1 MTIEFP
7 DQSRSYDAN
16 HHQIRFWGHDASRE
30 VAFLVE
36 AKALHQVATSAP
48 GDEEALLQ
56 AFDTNRDRIES
67 AARKAYSRR
76 GTGFYVLGP
85 SDL

>member
-7 DQSRSYDAN
+7 NQSRSYDAN

-30 VAFLVE
+30 VTFLVE
-36 AKALHQVATSAP
+36 AEALHQVGARTTT
-48 GDEEALLQ
+48 DEDTLLQ
-56 AFDTNRDRIES
+56 AFDTNRGRIEI
-67 AARKAYSRR
+67 AARKAYSRH
-76 GTGFYVLGP
+76 GNGFYVLGL

>member
-7 DQSRSYDAN
+7 NQSRSYDAN

-36 AKALHQVATSAP
+36 AEALHQADAGQTA
-48 GDEEALLQ
+48 DEEALLQ
-56 AFDTNRDRIES
+56 AFDANRERIES
-67 AARKAYSRR
+67 AARRAYSRR
-76 GTGFYVLGP
+76 GTGFYVLGA

>member
-7 DQSRSYDAN
+7 NQSRSYDAN

-36 AKALHQVATSAP
+36 AEALHQVGARTT
-48 GDEEALLQ
+48 GNEEALLL
-56 AFDTNRDRIES
+56 AFDANRERIES

-76 GTGFYVLGP
+76 GTGFYVLGV

>member
-7 DQSRSYDAN
+7 NQSRSYDAN

-36 AKALHQVATSAP
+36 AKALHRVDGGTT
-48 GDEEALLQ
+48 GNEEALLL
-56 AFDTNRDRIES
+56 AFDANRERIES

-76 GTGFYVLGP
+76 GPGFYVLGA

>member
-7 DQSRSYDAN
+7 NQSRSYDAN

-30 VAFLVE
+30 VTFLVQAE
-36 AKALHQVATSAP
+36 ALHQGGARITA
-48 GDEEALLQ
+48 GEEALLQ
-56 AFDTNRDRIES
+56 AFDANRDRIES

-76 GTGFYVLGP
+76 GPGFYVLGV